1 VGGAR
6 ALWAVHVAP
15 PSIQKYLF
23 AMLLEALSYPLPY
36 GVMHVGFGGL
46 VSHRWTFFFSSSLE
60 NYNFNFY
67 LVDIS
72 TSEFIHLF
80 FYFCSWSFVEVLFVF
95 NLIIQSQFIK
105 YYIFQFGPYSF
116 YFYFFSL
123 TLFVKVLL
131 VFNFI
136 IQFKLMILSF
146 SI

>member
-1 VGGAR
+1 MD
-6 ALWAVHVAP
+6 L
-15 PSIQKYLF
+15 
-23 AMLLEALSYPLPY
+23 
-36 GVMHVGFGGL
+36 
-46 VSHRWTFFFSSSLE
+46 FFSSSLE
-60 NYNFNFY
+60 NYDFDFY

-95 NLIIQSQFIK
+95 NLIIQSQFTK

-123 TLFVKVLL
+123 ALFVKVLL

-136 IQFKLMILSF
+136 IQFKLMILCF